1 MNLKSLFL
9 FYLLI
14 LVVPG
19 IIYPQQTSNNQQAGA
34 EYSASVMVRV
44 LKQHNFI
51 SNLTVDDFEVLE
63 DGLPRKIEAIYLVDK
78 LNLTR
83 IFEEKRYPISLNK
96 NYFIL
101 VQASDYDK
109 KLGEAI
115 DHLINNYFLPG
126 DTLTLITPIK
136 IYRFHP
142 ETLSGRPKNY
152 ISQEL
157 QNIMR
162 SDIIQGNREYN
173 NVLKDLKKITRAMVK
188 YGGESAGIDPDVET
202 ESDITTEDFTIEYLL
217 PRYKETLEKLDSL
230 RLVDQNRFLLFSR
243 SLKKSPGNNVVIFF
257 YQREFRPEISP
268 RILNQ
273 MMSMY
278 QDYPHIINMLMEL
291 FQFYRR
297 EAKVDKEIISRAL
310 ADSGAIFNFIYLNKK
325 PERITGV
332 VMNEQSED
340 IYEALNE
347 AAQYT
352 GGVSDNTSNA
362 IEGLKK
368 SVENASAYY
377 LIYYQT
383 ERPSASSGFR
393 EIQVQI
399 KNNPGYQVKH
409 KRGYFPTEFRQ

>member
-1 MNLKSLFL
+1 MKTKFFYSFFFL
-9 FYLLI
+9 I
-14 LVVPG
+14 TG
-19 IIYPQQTSNNQQAGA
+19 ISIFIYSQQTPVNQET
-34 EYSASVMVRV
+34 EYSVSLMVRV
-44 LKQHNFI
+44 FKQHDFI
-51 SNLTVDDFEVLE
+51 NNLTVDDFEILE
-63 DGLPRKIEAIYLVDK
+63 DGFLRKIEAIYLVNKLQVDK
-78 LNLTR
+78 
-83 IFEEKRYPISLNK
+83 IFEEKRYPINLNK

-109 KLGEAI
+109 NLGAAI
-115 DHLINNYFLPG
+115 DHLITNYFLPG

-142 ETLSGRPKNY
+142 EALSSRPKNQ

-162 SDIIQGNREYN
+162 ADIIQGSREYN
-173 NVLKDLKKITRAMVK
+173 NVLRDLKKITRAMVK
-188 YGGESAGIDPDVET
+188 FGGESAGIDPDVET

-230 RLVDQNRFLLFSR
+230 RLADQNRFLLFSR
-243 SLKKSPGNNVVIFF
+243 SLKKSPGNNVVVFF

-273 MMSMY
+273 MMSIY

-297 EAKVDKEIISRAL
+297 EAKLDKEIISQAL
-310 ADSGAIFNFIYLNKK
+310 ADSGATFNFIYLNKK

-340 IYEALNE
+340 IYEALSQ

-352 GGVSDNTSNA
+352 GGVADNTLNA

-368 SVENASAYY
+368 SAENASLYY
-377 LIYYQT
+377 LIFYKT
-383 ERPSASSGFR
+383 SISPENSGFR
-393 EIQVQI
+393 EIKVKI
-399 KNNPGYQVKH
+399 KGNQNYQVKH
-409 KRGYFPTEFRQ
+409 KRGYFLLEFRQ